1 MKQLHFLLLAALSAA
16 LISCEQPINGVKIEQ
31 DSFVFTAEGG
41 TQTLDLKA
49 DMPWSIALD
58 DDSWCSVSPA
68 SGSNSTSVTVRVQP
82 NPMKDRERSTR
93 AVISYNEQTLSVQIR
108 QEKNTGEAVFSIN
121 PKTVELAAEGGQF
134 SFTVVSDAVDYEIT
148 IVDSWIKEVSR
159 SGDRYTGETITFE
172 ASSNMKSEARSGV
185 VSVCTK
191 DGSCI
196 PVMVSQA
203 AFSGKSF
210 TRLNMAYRFTATWC
224 GYCPYMDETF
234 QTYRKNNEDFD
245 FVTLHASSGY
255 PLYFA
260 DSGSLVSA
268 YQVSGFPTGVIN
280 GWKEFNNSTDVDS
293 AVSTLKQ
300 TISDFNKSFPC
311 LAGVSVSSQLTDGG
325 ITVEAT
331 VEASLSGEYSIAAFL
346 LESGIVQEQA
356 YYPTTGGS
364 TTIDDFVHNNV
375 ARKTLTGSPL
385 GDSFTATAATP
396 VKFNWSAQ
404 LDASWKAEN
413 LSVAVLLL
421 APYEKSSQKT
431 NKKYPDN
438 YVVNAAVAAAGKTF
452 EMKYAD

>member
-1 MKQLHFLLLAALSAA
+1 MKRLHFLLLAALSAA

-31 DSFVFTAEGG
+31 DSFVFSAEAG

-49 DMPWSIALD
+49 DMPWTIALD

-68 SGSNSTSVTVRVQP
+68 SGSSSTSVTVRVQQ

-93 AVISYNEQTLSVQIR
+93 AVISYNGQTLSVQIR
-108 QEKNTGEAVFSIN
+108 QEKNTGEPVFSIT
-121 PKTVELAAEGGQF
+121 PKNVELAAEGGQF
-134 SFTVVSDAVDYEIT
+134 SFTVVSDAVDYDVT
-148 IVDSWIKEVSR
+148 IVESWIKAVSR
-159 SGDRYTGETITFE
+159 TGDRYTGETLTFE

-224 GYCPYMDETF
+224 GYCPYMDETL

-268 YQVSGFPTGVIN
+268 YQISGFPIGVIN
-280 GWKEFNNSTDVDS
+280 GWKEFDNSTDVDS

-311 LAGVSVSSQLTDGG
+311 LAGVSVSSQLTDGD
-325 ITVEAT
+325 IAVEAT
-331 VEASLSGEYSIAAFL
+331 VEASLNGEYSIAAFL
-346 LESGIVQEQA
+346 LESGIVQAQA

-364 TTIDDFVHNNV
+364 TTLDDFVHDNV
-375 ARKTLTGSPL
+375 ARKTLTASPL

-396 VKFNWSAQ
+396 VKFNWSAR

-413 LSVAVLLL
+413 LSVAVLVL

-452 EMKYAD
+452 DMKYAN